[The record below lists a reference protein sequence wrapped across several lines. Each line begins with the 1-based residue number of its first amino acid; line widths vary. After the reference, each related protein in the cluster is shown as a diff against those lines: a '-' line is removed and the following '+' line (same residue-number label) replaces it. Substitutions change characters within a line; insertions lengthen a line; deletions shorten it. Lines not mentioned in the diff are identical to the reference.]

1 MQRAALVNLGSM
13 PTLLVSMSP
22 PKNRPP
28 RQVLTT
34 MIATI
39 NASMLVS

>member
-1 MQRAALVNLGSM
+1 MPVAASGKVDSK
-13 PTLLVSMSP
+13 PTLLFFMSP
-22 PKNRPP
+22 PKNHPP